1 MEKMEKLDKFI
12 GNLDQCV
19 KCGACRSGCPTFAA
33 VHREGASARGRLSV
47 VSAHAAGEIGFSEKY
62 GEHIKNC
69 TLCGSCASICPV
81 GVNTPKIVLA
91 ARAESVANGGL
102 TLGSTLFFKH
112 VLDSKRLGPMAMK
125 VASKVQGLVNPNA
138 VNVGEAED
146 KDKAP
151 AKGFMSRFILPYLG
165 DGRPPPPL
173 AKKFFLDTKE
183 ARSVSKMPGGAKEA
197 GTIRVAFF
205 AGCGINYMLPDVGK
219 ATLRILTDQGAD
231 IVAPPSQS
239 CCGMPALSMGDVE
252 TAKNL
257 AKKNI
262 EAFEGLDV
270 DFITTSCATCTY
282 ALKNKFTELLADE
295 GPEMLRQV
303 ESFVSKVRDITE
315 LLEGEFS
322 VKAAKEKTGESVTY
336 HDPCHLSRGQSIKDA
351 PRDLL
356 AKSGLTFTE
365 LKNPC
370 RCCGLGGGLGYTNY
384 KLSMEIAREKA
395 KNIIDTK
402 ADVVATACPGCMI
415 QIKDGLDLLGAE
427 TRVKH
432 VVELL

>member
-1 MEKMEKLDKFI
+1 MEKLGKSI
-12 GNLDQCV
+12 GNLNQCV

-33 VHREGASARGRLSV
+33 VQREGASARGRLSV
-47 VSAHAAGEIGFSEKY
+47 VSAHVDGDIGFSEKY
-62 GEHIKNC
+62 AEHIKNC

-81 GVNTPKIVLA
+81 GVKTPKIVLA
-91 ARAESVANGGL
+91 ARAESVEKEGL
-102 TLGSTLFFKH
+102 PLGSSLFFKH

-125 VASKVQGLVNPNA
+125 VASKVQGLVN
-138 VNVGEAED
+138 VKDGED
-146 KDKAP
+146 RGKDSDDVST
-151 AKGFMSRFILPYLG
+151 KGFMSRFILPYLG

-183 ARSVSKMPGGAKEA
+183 ARSPGKLPGGGKGT
-197 GTIRVAFF
+197 GTIKVAFF
-205 AGCGINYMLPDVGK
+205 AGCGVNYMLPDVGK
-219 ATLRILTDQGAD
+219 ATVRLLKGEGAD
-231 IVAPPSQS
+231 IVIPPAQT

-282 ALKNKFTELLADE
+282 ALKNKFTELLADD
-295 GPEMLRQV
+295 GPEMAERV
-303 ESFVSKVRDITE
+303 ERFTSSVRDITE
-315 LLEGEFS
+315 LLEGEFD
-322 VKAAKEKTGESVTY
+322 VEARDEKAGESVTY

-356 AKSGLTFTE
+356 AKSGLSFTE

-395 KNIIDTK
+395 KNIIESN

-415 QIKDGLDLLGAE
+415 QIKDGLDLLGSE
-427 TRVKH
+427 VRVKH

>member
-1 MEKMEKLDKFI
+1 MEKLDKFI

-33 VHREGASARGRLSV
+33 VHREGSSARGRLSV
-47 VSAHAAGEIGFSEKY
+47 VSAHVEGVVGFSEKY
-62 GEHIKNC
+62 SEHIKNC

-91 ARAESVANGGL
+91 ARAESVEEGGL
-102 TLGSTLFFKH
+102 SLGSSLFFKH
-112 VLDSKRLGPMAMK
+112 VLDSRRLGPIAMK
-125 VASKVQGLVNPNA
+125 VASKVQGLVNVKENDDR
-138 VNVGEAED
+138 D
-146 KDKAP
+146 KGP

-173 AKKFFLDTKE
+173 ANEFFLDTKE
-183 ARSVSKMPGGAKEA
+183 ARSMRKLSGDKKET

-219 ATLRILTDQGAD
+219 ATLRILLEHGAD
-231 IVAPPSQS
+231 VVVPPEQT

-252 TAKNL
+252 TAKKL
-257 AKKNI
+257 AIKNI
-262 EAFEGLDV
+262 EAFEALDV

-282 ALKNKFTELLADE
+282 ALKNKFIELLADE
-295 GPEMLRQV
+295 GPKTLERLER
-303 ESFVSKVRDITE
+303 FVSSVRDITE
-315 LLEGEFS
+315 LLEGEFQ
-322 VKAAKEKTGESVTY
+322 VQAKGEKKDEVVTY

-356 AKSGLTFTE
+356 AKSGLTFKE

-384 KLSMEIAREKA
+384 KLSMDIARDKA
-395 KNIIDTK
+395 KNIVDSK
-402 ADVVATACPGCMI
+402 ADIVATACPGCMI
-415 QIKDGLDLLGAE
+415 QIKDGLDLLGAKAK
-427 TRVKH
+427 VKH
-432 VVELL
+432 VIELL

>member
-1 MEKMEKLDKFI
+1 MEKLDKFI

-19 KCGACRSGCPTFAA
+19 KCGACRSGCPTLA
-33 VHREGASARGRLSV
+33 VVRREGSCARGRLSV
-47 VSAHAAGEIGFSEKY
+47 VSAHAQGELGFSEKY

-91 ARAESVANGGL
+91 ARAESVEKEGL
-102 TLGSTLFFKH
+102 TLGSSLFFKH

-125 VASKVQGLVNPNA
+125 MASKVQGLVN
-138 VNVGEAED
+138 VKGTED
-146 KDKAP
+146 SGKDSSP
-151 AKGFMSRFILPYLG
+151 ARGFMSRFVLPYLG

-173 AKKFFLDTKE
+173 AKKFFLDTPE
-183 ARSVSKMPGGAKEA
+183 ARSASKLSGEGKET
-197 GTIRVAFF
+197 GTVKVAFF

-219 ATLRILTDQGAD
+219 ATLRLLTEHGAD
-231 IVAPPSQS
+231 IVVPPAQT

-282 ALKNKFTELLADE
+282 ALKTKFTELLAEE
-295 GPEMLRQV
+295 GPEMLARV
-303 ESFVSKVRDITE
+303 ERFASSVRDITE
-315 LLEGEFS
+315 LLDGEFN
-322 VKAAKEKTGESVTY
+322 VEARDDKKGEVVTY

-384 KLSMEIAREKA
+384 KLSMEIARDKA
-395 KNIIDTK
+395 KNIIESK

-415 QIKDGLDLLGAE
+415 QIKDGLDLLGSE